1 VLDVVAAKSQPLL
14 ILLLV
19 GQACRA
25 CGCARKP
32 TRREFA
38 FDDIGSR
45 QTGDAEERRQIF
57 GIAQCR
63 ADVGNAPVDL
73 VILAVRK
80 NACAAIYMALRA
92 PF

>member
-1 VLDVVAAKSQPLL
+1 MLDVVAAKSQPLL

-32 TRREFA
+32 KRREFA

-63 ADVGNAPVDL
+63 GG
-73 VILAVRK
+73 LAVRK

>member
-1 VLDVVAAKSQPLL
+1 MLLLSKSQPLL

-73 VILAVRK
+73 VTLMRYAMK
-80 NACAAIYMALRA
+80 SMFTAI
-92 PF
+92 PFN

>member
-1 VLDVVAAKSQPLL
+1 MLLLSKSQPLL

-25 CGCARKP
+25 CGCDRKP

-63 ADVGNAPVDL
+63 ADV
-73 VILAVRK
+73 
-80 NACAAIYMALRA
+80 
-92 PF
+92 